1 MVAGHLTKK
10 TAIAWWVETRQFLQ
24 PLDQSAR
31 FEIHLI
37 LLSEGQ

>member
-1 MVAGHLTKK
+1 MVASHLTKK
-10 TAIAWWVETRQFLQ
+10 MAIAWWMETRQFLQ

-37 LLSEGQ
+37 SLSGGQ